1 MPGAI
6 PGAFPVCAYQVG
18 ASSPPSTEVRWR
30 RGSEAAQL
38 ASCSWGLNQPCLRPS
53 SRLRGISPLPVT
65 RSLSPQPRRG
75 GVMTILTPTLQKSTT
90 RLRKLGGHL
99 LERALLASTDEA
111 SGCGTV
117 TENYNSVLVTFC
129 PLAPNSTP
137 HSTPPCPTPAPYLPC
152 QSSSRPVA
160 AEGNLQKWG
169 WGRARQAGSP
179 SARGMGVCTP
189 LWGKSASVSALCA
202 NVCVSTALFARTG
215 VCAPVRVHARVCL
228 SGCSVAPG
236 RACVSVHAGVS
247 RLSDSE
253 NRSFISPTSRHLPGN
268 ADHRGPS
275 APRGP
280 SPMGWART
288 EIWARFSPCH
298 QSCPAWCHPAGPTSK
313 SQHASL
319 GVAGRPAGAQ
329 SGGWHGFCC
338 CDPMRV

>member
-215 VCAPVRVHARVCL
+215 VCAPVRVHARV
-228 SGCSVAPG
+228 
-236 RACVSVHAGVS
+236 
-247 RLSDSE
+247 
-253 NRSFISPTSRHLPGN
+253 
-268 ADHRGPS
+268 
-275 APRGP
+275 
-280 SPMGWART
+280 
-288 EIWARFSPCH
+288 
-298 QSCPAWCHPAGPTSK
+298 
-313 SQHASL
+313 SL
-319 GVAGRPAGAQ
+319 GVRLHLGVRVYPCMREFQDSAIQRTGVLFPPQAGTCLEMQTTGGPRHHEGPRPWAGPERR
-329 SGGWHGFCC
+329 SGPGLAHATSPVLPGAIQLG
-338 CDPMRV
+338 PHPSHSMPP